1 MIYRNIGPLDPCNLE
16 SSWANLLTGLTKNSQ
31 SNLDAFWG
39 TGLLSQNWDI
49 PNIHGGKQMCHKPKI
64 TLRLGHLFAL
74 SQHKR
79 HKMKIH
85 LQVGC
90 AIDSDICCLYT
101 QCTLTPSAS
110 YFICSTYAVSPQKS
124 DMTKLCVYFVYG
136 FSPMSLWKKSI
147 LPYWVTD
154 GFENSVVALASPCV
168 QCSYSWGKHNKSA
181 CEFLQAESSWAAYTC
196 QCQRGDTM

>member
-1 MIYRNIGPLDPCNLE
+1 MIYRNIGPCNLE

-90 AIDSDICCLYT
+90 AIDSDICCL
-101 QCTLTPSAS
+101 QCTWLSLTPSVS
-110 YFICSTYAVSPQKS
+110 YFICSTYAVSPQKVTWQS
-124 DMTKLCVYFVYG
+124 CVYILYMDLVQWVHEKKYAAILSDGWLRKLRCPG
-136 FSPMSLWKKSI
+136 F
-147 LPYWVTD
+147 
-154 GFENSVVALASPCV
+154 PCV
-168 QCSYSWGKHNKSA
+168 CSYSWGKHNKSA

>member
-31 SNLDAFWG
+31 SNLDAFGG

-90 AIDSDICCLYT
+90 AIDSDICCLAHD
-101 QCTLTPSAS
+101 S
-110 YFICSTYAVSPQKS
+110 VSPPLRAILFAERTLFPPKKVTWQS
-124 DMTKLCVYFVYG
+124 CVYILCMDLVQWVHEKKYAAILSDGWLRKLRCPG
-136 FSPMSLWKKSI
+136 F
-147 LPYWVTD
+147 
-154 GFENSVVALASPCV
+154 PCV
-168 QCSYSWGKHNKSA
+168 CSYSWGKHNKSA

>member
-31 SNLDAFWG
+31 SNLDAFGG

-90 AIDSDICCLYT
+90 AIDSDICCLAHD
-101 QCTLTPSAS
+101 S
-110 YFICSTYAVSPQKS
+110 VSPPLRAILFAERTLFPPKKVTWQSCVYILYMDLVQWVHEKKVCCHTEWRMAS
-124 DMTKLCVYFVYG
+124 KTPLPWLPLCVQLLLRKTQQIC
-136 FSPMSLWKKSI
+136 LWVFTG
-147 LPYWVTD
+147 W
-154 GFENSVVALASPCV
+154 E
-168 QCSYSWGKHNKSA
+168 
-181 CEFLQAESSWAAYTC
+181 
-196 QCQRGDTM
+196 